1 MIKEKAAEAYKE
13 GKITISEAAQQASLT
28 IWEMEEYLVDKG
40 YKSDYS
46 IDDLE
51 KEILLMSKKRGQL
64 VWDNLIPWII
74 GIAVLVLMFV
84 LYFIL
89 SGKGQSAITFLKNL
103 FRF

>member
-51 KEILLMSKKRGQL
+51 KEILLLSKK
-64 VWDNLIPWII
+64 
-74 GIAVLVLMFV
+74 
-84 LYFIL
+84 
-89 SGKGQSAITFLKNL
+89 
-103 FRF
+103 